1 MNRSKQQL
9 RITVICS
16 SHLRQRTK
24 NVSQTAET
32 AWIGHETK
40 ALCLD
45 VLVVMA
51 FSTVFS
57 FSVLWEKCVVPV
69 FKSTASSHQFNSFQ
83 SLGIIYCHL
92 LSQWERTPDATPTD
106 HKNSCWCVELTLDM
120 VTQLIATQI
129 SWKHLL
135 SLGAVT
141 HEVLDSSWA
150 NRRRHEYR
158 NNFTARHTSLRDF

>member
-24 NVSQTAET
+24 NVSQTAAT

-45 VLVVMA
+45 VLAVMA

-83 SLGIIYCHL
+83 SLGIIYWVSGSGRYSHRPQQQL
-92 LSQWERTPDATPTD
+92 LMCRTNFRHGNTTNSNTDLMKTPLIFRCCD
-106 HKNSCWCVELTLDM
+106 SWGVGQ
-120 VTQLIATQI
+120 QLSKQASTWI
-129 SWKHLL
+129 
-135 SLGAVT
+135 
-141 HEVLDSSWA
+141 
-150 NRRRHEYR
+150 
-158 NNFTARHTSLRDF
+158 